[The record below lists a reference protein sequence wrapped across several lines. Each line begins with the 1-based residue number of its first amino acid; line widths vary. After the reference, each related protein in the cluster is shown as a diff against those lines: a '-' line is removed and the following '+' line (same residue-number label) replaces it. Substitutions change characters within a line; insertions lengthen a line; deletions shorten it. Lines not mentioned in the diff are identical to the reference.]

1 MKILQVDTFSAWNAQ
16 ANCQGLFKAYS
27 KVGQARQFDYRQS
40 ARKNGVNR
48 MNWHLLQVAVD
59 FKPDIIHLD
68 KCESV
73 YGSTIEAIRNVL
85 PSAYIY
91 HLYGDLRPTVQK
103 YVADIGPHVNC
114 TMFYYDDERMF
125 AKHLKRG
132 CNDCKFWF
140 NGTDPDIFY
149 PRDVPKQY
157 DVVFF
162 GNWQKAGSSD
172 TSGRMD
178 CIRAI
183 ADAGFSVVVHGKKWS
198 KLKGYK
204 NVTLRDFVD
213 MDDFAIACS
222 KAHVSL
228 GWNTINTHCYT
239 SWRRLLNSMACG
251 TMVMTRFFPGLETIF
266 KRNEH
271 LAWFGCIDNC
281 VEMLTHYWKEDK
293 VRERI
298 ARGGMEEVKRAHTWD
313 HRVGQVLKWAKL

>member
-27 KVGQARQFDYRQS
+27 KVGQAHQFDYRQIG
-40 ARKNGVNR
+40 RKHGAKA
-48 MNWHLLQVAVD
+48 MNNLLLAAALRIQ
-59 FKPDIIHLD
+59 PDIIHFD
-68 KCESV
+68 KCETV
-73 YGSTIEAIRNVL
+73 QGDTVRKIRSAL
-85 PSAYIY
+85 PNAYLY

-103 YVADIGPHVNC
+103 YVADIGPHVNS
-114 TMFYYDDERMF
+114 TMFYYNDERMF
-125 AKHLKRG
+125 AKHLKAG

-140 NGTDPDIFY
+140 NGTDPDVFY
-149 PRDVPKQY
+149 PRNVAKQY

-183 ADAGFSVVVHGKKWS
+183 ADAGFSAVVHGKKWS

-204 NVTLRDFVD
+204 NITLRDFVD
-213 MDDFAIACS
+213 MEQFATACS

-228 GWNTINTHCYT
+228 GWNVINVNAYT

-251 TMVMTRFFPGLETIF
+251 TMVLTRFFPGLQDIF

-281 VEMLTHYWKEDK
+281 LEMLAYFWKEDEL
-293 VRERI
+293 RERI
-298 ARGGMEEVKRAHTWD
+298 ARGGMEEVRRAHTWD
-313 HRVGQVLKWAKL
+313 HRVQQILGWAGR